1 MDDIARQFKGVS
13 DGLMRIVARS
23 PSSTSEPPS
32 AFTNKNVSW
41 NADDV
46 NRLSMKQNISDSQN
60 SLSDN
65 EEGEKEINHG
75 QQEPENYSQ
84 VNGGHLD
91 NDLKEDPIGVPPE
104 VKCAASSAVSIYYH
118 SYLFISPLCFP
129 SCFLIFY

>member
-32 AFTNKNVSW
+32 AFANKTVSW

-46 NRLSMKQNISDSQN
+46 NRLSMKQNISDI
-60 SLSDN
+60 LSDN

-84 VNGGHLD
+84 VNGGHFD
-91 NDLKEDPIGVPPE
+91 NELKEDPTGVPPE
-104 VKCAASSAVSIYYH
+104 VMCSQ
-118 SYLFISPLCFP
+118 
-129 SCFLIFY
+129 